1 MDNTVT
7 MDVPPPYMMD
17 IEESVQF
24 FLQKIDC
31 EPKDDIVESL
41 GDEFDEGLLCETRE
55 TLLEAAQAKWQ
66 TEVGN
71 KSIDLGLKLRRG
83 PDKLKAI
90 CRDIYELYKYC
101 ADVDS
106 SPFPRSVLNASTIS
120 AIETF
125 VQKDTVNDGTD
136 AVKTVASLGVSGLKE
151 HYIMLVNKIKELE
164 IAFAELKNQKVVV
177 TCTVCKHEC
186 LLSNKANNE
195 HAAAQIDVG
204 LKPASCE
211 SDISIQK
218 PSVVSSSDTNSPGS
232 NNRKSSVKTA
242 TSPSNTVT
250 KPATTNNCATLD
262 APPIM
267 TTSNGSDCSTTVA
280 SIPVDPIN
288 FPPLVAS
295 EPKLIDSSTSPQARV
310 PAIPPTK
317 PQPDKEVKGIPKSS
331 KPGVLTSGN
340 SGRGTATTKKL
351 CGVKNE
357 PSRIVYLENISQG
370 IDDSDETTKDLVL
383 KYAHDLGLRINQ
395 IYVIHNKVSRNR
407 VGCKI
412 YVPSSMFNRAID
424 SDIWPD
430 DVNSREWISRPRR
443 QKQRPDGGY
452 WVGDQEDRIPPRF
465 RGRSTY
471 GSSSNINRP
480 RRDEH
485 RNRDV
490 KQYHEDDERRHNN
503 DDFDNRRHFD
513 DDYMYDERQNNDD
526 HDDRQYYDE
535 NDYDERSNN
544 YNKSDNHRKGD
555 NNRGQFLQAV
565 KRIRNKYHTE
575 QYDAWNDRS

>member
-125 VQKDTVNDGTD
+125 VKKDTVNDDNGTD
-136 AVKTVASLGVSGLKE
+136 AVKTIASLGVSGLKE
-151 HYIMLVNKIKELE
+151 HYIILVNKIKELE

-186 LLSNKANNE
+186 LLSNKPNNE
-195 HAAAQIDVG
+195 NAAAQIDVG
-204 LKPASCE
+204 LKPRASCE

-232 NNRKSSVKTA
+232 NNRQLSVKTA
-242 TSPSNTVT
+242 
-250 KPATTNNCATLD
+250 
-262 APPIM
+262 
-267 TTSNGSDCSTTVA
+267 
-280 SIPVDPIN
+280 
-288 FPPLVAS
+288 
-295 EPKLIDSSTSPQARV
+295 
-310 PAIPPTK
+310 
-317 PQPDKEVKGIPKSS
+317 
-331 KPGVLTSGN
+331 
-340 SGRGTATTKKL
+340 
-351 CGVKNE
+351 
-357 PSRIVYLENISQG
+357 
-370 IDDSDETTKDLVL
+370 
-383 KYAHDLGLRINQ
+383 
-395 IYVIHNKVSRNR
+395 
-407 VGCKI
+407 
-412 YVPSSMFNRAID
+412 
-424 SDIWPD
+424 
-430 DVNSREWISRPRR
+430 
-443 QKQRPDGGY
+443 
-452 WVGDQEDRIPPRF
+452 
-465 RGRSTY
+465 
-471 GSSSNINRP
+471 
-480 RRDEH
+480 
-485 RNRDV
+485 
-490 KQYHEDDERRHNN
+490 
-503 DDFDNRRHFD
+503 
-513 DDYMYDERQNNDD
+513 
-526 HDDRQYYDE
+526 
-535 NDYDERSNN
+535 
-544 YNKSDNHRKGD
+544 
-555 NNRGQFLQAV
+555 
-565 KRIRNKYHTE
+565 
-575 QYDAWNDRS
+575 